1 MEKQKI
7 KDLPKILLILSVILF
22 ILSLFPLNMVLI
34 IGGIVFSSLTIV
46 FTIIK
51 KNSFT
56 NNTLLLVLII
66 SSIALLTDISFLYYV
81 IFMIW
86 KKVLFITKVIK
97 GTFNF

>member
-81 IFMIW
+81 IFMI
-86 KKVLFITKVIK
+86 
-97 GTFNF
+97 

>member
-22 ILSLFPLNMVLI
+22 ILSLFPLNIVLI

-81 IFMIW
+81 IFMI
-86 KKVLFITKVIK
+86 
-97 GTFNF
+97 